1 MTRPAQE
8 ARAPSTA
15 VPHPRQF
22 AGFAVRDLALV
33 MAFVLLTL
41 WASWATRELLALRQ
55 ARIVSV
61 SLATL
66 VRDFVSSEAR
76 VASSPEATAAHTRA
90 YLAAVNDAMRG
101 LTDDGATVLVS
112 EAVVGNSVPD
122 LTPQVAAAVKAKMA
136 TTSGA
141 AGAAGDNHAQ

>member
-1 MTRPAQE
+1 MKRAAPE
-8 ARAPSTA
+8 VSAPSPA
-15 VPHPRQF
+15 MAQPRQF
-22 AGFAVRDLALV
+22 AGFAVRDLAV
-33 MAFVLLTL
+33 VTAFVLLML

-76 VASSPEATAAHTRA
+76 VASSPEAAAAHTKA
-90 YLAAVNDAMRG
+90 YLAAVNDAMRD
-101 LTDDGATVLVS
+101 LTEDGATVLVS

-122 LTPQVAAAVKAKMA
+122 LTPQIEAAVKARLA
-136 TTSGA
+136 TTPGA
-141 AGAAGDNHAQ
+141 TGGTGDGHAH

>member
-1 MTRPAQE
+1 MT
-8 ARAPSTA
+8 TA
-15 VPHPRQF
+15 VPQAPAPLPAVAHPRPF
-22 AGFAVRDLALV
+22 AGFAARDLALV
-33 MAFVLLTL
+33 VAFLLLTL

-76 VASSPEATAAHTRA
+76 VASSPEAAAAHTSA
-90 YLAAVNDAMRG
+90 YLAAVNAAMRD

-122 LTPQVAAAVKAKMA
+122 LTTQVAAAVRAQMA
-136 TTSGA
+136 TTSAA
-141 AGAAGDNHAQ
+141 AGGAGGGHAH

>member
-1 MTRPAQE
+1 MTRPAPQ
-8 ARAPSTA
+8 AHAPLPA
-15 VPHPRQF
+15 VVRPRQF
-22 AGFAVRDLALV
+22 AGFAVRDLAVVVAIL
-33 MAFVLLTL
+33 LLTL

-76 VASSPEATAAHTRA
+76 VASSPEAAAAHTSA
-90 YLAAVNDAMRG
+90 YLAAINDAMRA
-101 LTDDGATVLVS
+101 LTEDGATVLVS

-122 LTPQVAAAVKAKMA
+122 LTPQVAAAVKAQMA
-136 TTSGA
+136 TSSGA
-141 AGAAGDNHAQ
+141 AGAAGDGHAR

>member
-1 MTRPAQE
+1 MTRPAPQE
-8 ARAPSTA
+8 HAPSPA
-15 VPHPRQF
+15 VVRPRQF
-22 AGFAVRDLALV
+22 AGFAVRDLAFVL
-33 MAFVLLTL
+33 AFLLLTL

-76 VASSPEATAAHTRA
+76 VLSTPEAAAAHTRA
-90 YLAAVNDAMRG
+90 YLAAINDAMRA

-122 LTPQVAAAVKAKMA
+122 LTPQVAAKVRAQMA
-136 TTSGA
+136 TSSGA
-141 AGAAGDNHAQ
+141 AGAAGGGHAQ